1 MHFRTLNTKK
11 NRPFQPRIHVKSM
24 SETSDFLA
32 KLVIPAGFEPTAY
45 RLGGRKTVRLCVPSS
60 ALECLILLDF

>member
-1 MHFRTLNTKK
+1 MKK
-11 NRPFQPRIHVKSM
+11 KRRI
-24 SETSDFLA
+24 FLRRLA
-32 KLVIPAGFEPTAY
+32 RLAGFEPTAC